1 MRVFLSFF
9 SSFSGKFI
17 SKICP
22 IVLGEI
28 LKVFVNTWIAAD
40 KYPIQDCENLR
51 LPIQIQLSE
60 KGKVF
65 SAFFVPFLESTSN
78 FKNLEKNGDCHS

>member
-1 MRVFLSFF
+1 M
-9 SSFSGKFI
+9 
-17 SKICP
+17 
-22 IVLGEI
+22 LGEI

-65 SAFFVPFLESTSN
+65 LHFLFHSW
-78 FKNLEKNGDCHS
+78 NLHQILKI

>member
-9 SSFSGKFI
+9 SSLSGKFI

-65 SAFFVPFLESTSN
+65 SAFFCSIPGIYIKFLK
-78 FKNLEKNGDCHS
+78 FRKK